1 MDNNKVAALKSICTK
16 IDEKIKVIETKLF
29 SETND
34 INETVFNSLKENK
47 EKNSIYKYNIG

>member
-34 INETVFNSLKENK
+34 INEPIINIQIENK
-47 EKNSIYKYNIG
+47 EKKSIYSIRT

>member
-1 MDNNKVAALKSICTK
+1 MNNKKVIALKSICTK

-34 INETVFNSLKENK
+34 VDKSHVGVASENK
-47 EKNSIYKYNIG
+47 EKKSIYTYNIS

>member
-16 IDEKIKVIETKLF
+16 IDEKIKVMETKLF
-29 SETND
+29 SEMND
-34 INETVFNSLKENK
+34 INETIVNSTNEKK